1 LGEFVN
7 LFTNNLL
14 PIFLIVGASFLFGR
28 YTGVSPRPL
37 SQLVFHLFSPCLLFT
52 LLTTNRLSG
61 SEITR
66 VMLFAVACTLVIGAL
81 TFIFGAGF
89 RLERRMLAGVMLA
102 TMFMNAGN
110 FGLPVVLFAFGE
122 TALSYAS
129 LYFVTSA
136 ILAYTLGSVIASLG
150 SVNLLGALLNLIKVP
165 SLYAL
170 ILALIFLATGWQVPL
185 PLERTFKLLGDA
197 SIPSMLVLL
206 GLQLQ
211 TAVWSKNSIPMTL
224 AGSMRLLVS
233 PLVALLLIP
242 FFGLVGPARQA
253 LVLQAAMP
261 TAVLTTVLATEF
273 NAEPSFVSATVL
285 LTTILTPLTLTP
297 LLAFLGA

>member
-1 LGEFVN
+1 MGDLVG

-28 YTGVSPRPL
+28 YTGISPRPL
-37 SQLVFHLFSPCLLFT
+37 SQVVFHLFSPCLLFT
-52 LLTTNRLSG
+52 LLTKNHLSG
-61 SEITR
+61 GEISR
-66 VMLFAVACTLVIGAL
+66 VMLFAVVCTLLIGTL
-81 TFIFGAGF
+81 TFLFGAGF
-89 RLERRMLAGVMLA
+89 RLERRMLAGVMLSS
-102 TMFMNAGN
+102 MFMNAGN
-110 FGLPVVLFAFGE
+110 YGLPVVLFAFGE

-150 SVNLLGALLNLIKVP
+150 TVNILQALVNLLKVP
-165 SLYAL
+165 SVYAL
-170 ILALIFLATGWQVPL
+170 ALALIFLATGWTVPTSL
-185 PLERTFKLLGDA
+185 ARTFELLGDA

-211 TAVWSKNSIPMTL
+211 TAVWSNNSLPMTL

-233 PLVALLLIP
+233 PLLAFFLIP
-242 FFGLVGPARQA
+242 LFGLTGPARQA
-253 LVLQAAMP
+253 LILEAAMP

-285 LTTILTPLTLTP
+285 MTTLLTPLTLTL
-297 LLAFLGA
+297 LLAMLGA

>member
-1 LGEFVN
+1 MGELLS

-52 LLTTNRLSG
+52 LLTQNRLSG
-61 SEITR
+61 SEISR
-66 VMLFAVACTLVIGAL
+66 VMLFAVACTLLVGAL
-81 TFIFGAGF
+81 TWIFGASF
-89 RLERRMLAGVMLA
+89 RLQRRMLAGVMLSS
-102 TMFMNAGN
+102 MFMNAGN

-136 ILAYTLGSVIASLG
+136 ILAYTLGAVIASLG
-150 SVNLLGALLNLIKVP
+150 SVNLVSALVNLLKVP
-165 SLYAL
+165 SVYAL
-170 ILALIFLATGWQVPL
+170 ALALVFLATGWKVPM

-211 TAVWSKNSIPMTL
+211 TAVWSNNSLPMTL

-233 PLVALLLIP
+233 PMIAFLLIP
-242 FFGLVGPARQA
+242 LFGLAGPARQA
-253 LVLQAAMP
+253 LILEAAMP

-285 LTTILTPLTLTP
+285 ITTMLTPLTLTP
-297 LLAFLGA
+297 LLAILGA

>member
-1 LGEFVN
+1 MSELLS

-14 PIFLIVGASFLFGR
+14 PIFLIVAASFLFGR

-52 LLTTNRLSG
+52 LLTQNRLSG

-66 VMLFAVACTLVIGAL
+66 VMLFATTFILVIGAL
-81 TFIFGAGF
+81 TWVFGRGF
-89 RLERRMLAGVMLA
+89 RLERRMLAGVMLS

-122 TALSYAS
+122 LALSYAS
-129 LYFVTSA
+129 LFFVTSA
-136 ILAYTLGSVIASLG
+136 ILAYTLGAVIASLG
-150 SVNLLGALLNLIKVP
+150 SVDLLNALTNLLKVP
-165 SLYAL
+165 SVYAL
-170 ILALIFLATGWQVPL
+170 ALALVFLATGWKVPL

-197 SIPSMLVLL
+197 SIPCMLVLL

-211 TAVWSKNSIPMTL
+211 TAVWANNSLPMTL
-224 AGSMRLLVS
+224 ASGMRLLIG
-233 PLVALLLIP
+233 PIVAILLIP
-242 FFGLVGPARQA
+242 LFGLVGPARQA
-253 LVLQAAMP
+253 LILEAAMP

-273 NAEPSFVSATVL
+273 NAEPSFVSAAVL
-285 LTTILTPLTLTP
+285 ITTLLTPLTLTP
-297 LLAFLGA
+297 LLALLGA

>member
-1 LGEFVN
+1 LGNLVG

-28 YTGVSPRPL
+28 FTGLSPRPL

-52 LLTTNRLSG
+52 LLTQNRLSG
-61 SEITR
+61 GEISR
-66 VMLFAVACTLVIGAL
+66 VMLFALVCILLIGAITYL
-81 TFIFGAGF
+81 LGAGF
-89 RLERRMLAGVMLA
+89 RLDRRMLAGVMLSS
-102 TMFMNAGN
+102 MFMNAGN
-110 FGLPVVLFAFGE
+110 YGLPVVLFAFGE

-136 ILAYTLGSVIASLG
+136 TLAYTLGSVIASLG
-150 SVNLLGALLNLIKVP
+150 SVNIFRALGNLVKVP
-165 SLYAL
+165 SVYAL
-170 ILALIFLATGWQVPL
+170 ALALLFLATGWTVPT
-185 PLERTFKLLGDA
+185 PLARTFELLGDA
-197 SIPSMLVLL
+197 AIPCMLVLL

-211 TAVWSKNSIPMTL
+211 TAAWSNNSLPMTL

-233 PLVALLLIP
+233 PLVAFLLIP
-242 FFGLVGPARQA
+242 LFGLVGPARQA
-253 LVLQAAMP
+253 LILEAAMP

-285 LTTILTPLTLTP
+285 LTTLLTPLTLTP
-297 LLAFLGA
+297 LLALLGA

>member
-1 LGEFVN
+1 MGELVN
-7 LFTNNLL
+7 LFTANLL

-61 SEITR
+61 DEISR
-66 VMLFAVACTLVIGAL
+66 VMLFAVSCTLIIGGL
-81 TFIFGAGF
+81 TFLIGAGF

-122 TALSYAS
+122 VALSYAS

-150 SVNLLGALLNLIKVP
+150 SVNLLGALTNLLKVP
-165 SLYAL
+165 SVYAL
-170 ILALIFLATGWQVPL
+170 ALALIFLATGWQVPV

-211 TAVWSKNSIPMTL
+211 TAVWSNHSLPMTL
-224 AGSMRLLVS
+224 ASGMRLLVS
-233 PLVALLLIP
+233 PFVALLLIP
-242 FFGLVGPARQA
+242 LFGLAGPARQA
-253 LVLQAAMP
+253 LVLEAAMP

-285 LTTILTPLTLTP
+285 ATTLLTPLTLTP

>member
-1 LGEFVN
+1 LGELLS

-52 LLTTNRLSG
+52 LLTQNRLSG
-61 SEITR
+61 SEISR
-66 VMLFAVACTLVIGAL
+66 VMLFAGACILLLGAL
-81 TFIFGAGF
+81 TWIFGTGF
-89 RLERRMLAGVMLA
+89 RLERRLLAGVMLSS
-102 TMFMNAGN
+102 MFMNAGN
-110 FGLPVVLFAFGE
+110 FGMPVVLFAFGE

-136 ILAYTLGSVIASLG
+136 ILAYTLGAVIASLG
-150 SVNLLGALLNLIKVP
+150 SVNLLGALANLLKVP
-165 SLYAL
+165 SVYAL
-170 ILALIFLATGWQVPL
+170 GLALVFLATGWKVPT
-185 PLERTFKLLGDA
+185 PLERTVELLGDA

-211 TAVWSKNSIPMTL
+211 TAVWSNHSLPMTL

-233 PLVALLLIP
+233 PMIAFLLIP
-242 FFGLVGPARQA
+242 LFGLVGPARQA
-253 LVLQAAMP
+253 LILEAAMP

-273 NAEPSFVSATVL
+273 NAEPSFVSAAVL
-285 LTTILTPLTLTP
+285 ITTLLTPLTLTL
-297 LLAFLGA
+297 LLALLGA

>member
-1 LGEFVN
+1 LGELVG

-14 PIFLIVGASFLFGR
+14 PIFLIVVASFLFGR

-61 SEITR
+61 DEISR
-66 VMLFAVACTLVIGAL
+66 VMLFAVACTLVVGGL

-102 TMFMNAGN
+102 SMFMNAGN

-150 SVNLLGALLNLIKVP
+150 TVNILGAITNLLKVP
-165 SLYAL
+165 SVYAL
-170 ILALIFLATGWQVPL
+170 ILALVFLATGWEVPVPL
-185 PLERTFKLLGDA
+185 ARTFELLGDA

-211 TAVWSKNSIPMTL
+211 TAVWSNNSLPMTL

-233 PLVALLLIP
+233 PLVAILLIP
-242 FFGLVGPARQA
+242 LFGLVGPARQA
-253 LVLQAAMP
+253 LILEAAMP

-273 NAEPSFVSATVL
+273 NAEPSFVSAAVL
-285 LTTILTPLTLTP
+285 MTTLLTPLTLTL

>member
-1 LGEFVN
+1 LSELLS

-14 PIFLIVGASFLFGR
+14 PIFLIVAASFLFGR
-28 YTGVSPRPL
+28 YTGANPRPL

-52 LLTTNRLSG
+52 LLTQNRLSG
-61 SEITR
+61 GEISR
-66 VMLFAVACTLVIGAL
+66 VMLFATSFILIIGVL
-81 TFIFGAGF
+81 TWVFGRSF
-89 RLERRMLAGVMLA
+89 RLERRMLAGVMLS

-122 TALSYAS
+122 LALSYAS
-129 LYFVTSA
+129 LFFVTSS

-150 SVNLLGALLNLIKVP
+150 SVNLLHALGNLLKVP
-165 SLYAL
+165 SVYAL
-170 ILALIFLATGWQVPL
+170 ALALVFLATGWKVPV
-185 PLERTFKLLGDA
+185 PIERTIKLLGDA

-211 TAVWSKNSIPMTL
+211 TAIWSNNALPMTL
-224 AGSMRLLVS
+224 ASSMRLLIG
-233 PLVALLLIP
+233 PIVAILLIP
-242 FFGLVGPARQA
+242 IFGLIGPARQA
-253 LVLQAAMP
+253 LILEAAMP

-273 NAEPSFVSATVL
+273 NAEPTFVSAAVL
-285 LTTILTPLTLTP
+285 ITTLLTPLTITP